1 MGNRRVPHFGW
12 VIMMKK
18 TIAYVLA
25 TLILTGCAGKSTP
38 VSYETG
44 MFSDVRDFDFYESAV
59 ELCVNNSYMN
69 YESGKFNVDDAITL
83 SECADIIT
91 KVVGVKSANP
101 IKYVTENNIAP
112 YDFGDWDDVASRC
125 NVAYMIAQIVEGD
138 DVNKVV
144 EGAISDVK
152 GVYSE
157 NEIYSLYRKG
167 IFSGDKTSN
176 TFRPFETMTRAEMA
190 IVVERVCD
198 ETKRAKFDMG
208 SIAVSFVSFG
218 DTIGH
223 LPVVSSAKTADG
235 YDFAQNF
242 ENVKKYID
250 EADVACV
257 NQETVFVDSNFSGYP
272 SFGSPKEFGVAE
284 AEAGFDV
291 VTHATNHA
299 FDRGVN
305 AILYTTKFWDDYP
318 EVTMLGIHENQEDA
332 NEINIIE
339 RNGLKIALL
348 NYTYS
353 LNGYSLPK
361 DKGYLVDLLDEE
373 KIVSDMA
380 RAREM
385 SDAIVVFAHWGN
397 EYQNVP
403 SQSQKNWAQLFAD
416 NGATV
421 VVGHHPHVVQP
432 LETVTSADGRIVPVY
447 YSLGNFI
454 SNQNDYQ
461 TALGAMADFDV
472 IKDENGVRCENC
484 AIRPIMTH
492 MQSGYYSAYVLDD
505 YPDEMIAKHKNRGR
519 YGSTFTK
526 EAYKELFNRIAQ

>member
-1 MGNRRVPHFGW
+1 
-12 VIMMKK
+12 MKK
-18 TIAYVLA
+18 TIAYILSVIL
-25 TLILTGCAGKSTP
+25 LTGCAGKSAS

-44 MFSDVRDFDFYESAV
+44 MFSDVRDFDFYETAV
-59 ELCVNNSYMN
+59 ALCVNNSYMN
-69 YESGKFNVDDAITL
+69 YDGGKFDVDEAVTL

-91 KVVGVKSANP
+91 KVIGVKSDNP
-101 IKYVTENNIAP
+101 IKYVTENSVAP
-112 YDFGDWDDVASRC
+112 YDFGDWDAPAARC
-125 NVAYMIAQIVEGD
+125 NVAYMISQIVEGEGI
-138 DVNKVV
+138 NKVV
-144 EGAISDVK
+144 EGAVSDVK

-157 NEIYSLYRKG
+157 KEIYSLYRKG

-176 TFRPFETMTRAEMA
+176 TFRPFENMTRAEMA

-208 SIAVSFVSFG
+208 EIAVSFVAFG

-223 LPVVSSAKTADG
+223 LPVVSAAKTASG
-235 YDFAQNF
+235 YDFSQNF

-257 NQETVFVDSNFSGYP
+257 NQETVFVESNFSGYP

-284 AEAGFDV
+284 VEAGFDV

-299 FDRGVN
+299 FDRGTN
-305 AILYTTKFWDDYP
+305 AILYTTEFWNDYP
-318 EVTMLGIHENQEDA
+318 DVKVLGIHESQEDA

-353 LNGYSLPK
+353 LNGYSLPN
-361 DKGYLVDLLDEE
+361 DKKYLVDLLDEE
-373 KIVSDMA
+373 KIVSDMT
-380 RAREM
+380 RAKEM
-385 SDAIVVFAHWGN
+385 SDATVVFVHWGN

-403 SQSQKNWAQLFAD
+403 SQSQKKWAQIFAD
-416 NGATV
+416 NGAAV
-421 VVGHHPHVVQP
+421 IVGHHPHVVQP
-432 LETVTSADGRIVPVY
+432 LETITSSDGRTVPVY

-461 TALGAMADFDV
+461 TALGAMADFDL
-472 IKDENGVRCENC
+472 IKDENGIRCENFS
-484 AIRPIMTH
+484 IKPIMTH

-505 YPDEMIAKHKNRGR
+505 YTDEMITKHKNRGR
-519 YGSTFTK
+519 YGMSFTK
-526 EAYKELFNRIAQ
+526 EAYADLFERITK